1 MTLLRNSN
9 FDADPRALARLRA
22 ARPTNENNEFLWV
35 DDGLNRIERPQD
47 DDRGWNSIGYK
58 HLPSWDW
65 GGYNVVDE
73 IWARNRIEFQLT
85 KRNSIKSNAWP
96 TARWLI
102 SRIGF
107 ISGIFH
113 PLVAADCMY
122 VVTHECR
129 VQGLPEIHYASL
141 LLCTCATLHR
151 HDLIN
156 IANFQFLPQS
166 GSTHYPPPTTFNI
179 SLSQNLLHHLCVS
192 LQMYGGPVIVINLSR
207 CCGAHG
213 IFSELYIFSLILL
226 LLLSWIRHQFIH
238 YVGNLE
244 TVIWSLARN
253 PTLFVG
259 EIVYLFQ

>member
-1 MTLLRNSN
+1 M
-9 FDADPRALARLRA
+9 
-22 ARPTNENNEFLWV
+22 
-35 DDGLNRIERPQD
+35 
-47 DDRGWNSIGYK
+47 
-58 HLPSWDW
+58 
-65 GGYNVVDE
+65 DE

-85 KRNSIKSNAWP
+85 KRNSIKSNARP

-166 GSTHYPPPTTFNI
+166 GSTHYPPPAPPPTTFNI

-192 LQMYGGPVIVINLSR
+192 LQMYGGPVIVIYR
-207 CCGAHG
+207 GAVVHMG
-213 IFSELYIFSLILL
+213 YFPSCTYF
-226 LLLSWIRHQFIH
+226 H
-238 YVGNLE
+238 
-244 TVIWSLARN
+244 
-253 PTLFVG
+253 
-259 EIVYLFQ
+259 